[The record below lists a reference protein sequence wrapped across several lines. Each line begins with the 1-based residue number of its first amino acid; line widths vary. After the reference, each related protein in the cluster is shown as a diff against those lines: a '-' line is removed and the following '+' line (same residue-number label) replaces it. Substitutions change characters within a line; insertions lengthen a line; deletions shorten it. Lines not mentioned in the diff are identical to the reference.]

1 MGQNFLFDKNTI
13 NKIYQ
18 TIKSYFKQ
26 DLNLLEIGPGLG
38 SLSLDLKNI
47 TSNYKAIEIDKRL
60 FSYLIENKIFSTD
73 NLICEDAL
81 KLNWDNVFSDEKS
94 LLVVGNLPYSISTKL
109 IDKFIH
115 SKKSQIAILM
125 VQKEMADRITAKV
138 NSKDYNYFSVY
149 LQSNLDV
156 KKLFLINPGSFIPR
170 PAVDSSLI
178 LLIKNSEKS
187 NLNEQFEKFL
197 KLCFSQRRKTLFNN
211 LKENY
216 DQKKIFYE
224 LKKMS
229 KSEKIRAQE
238 LTWNELLILEKN
250 LNA

>member
-1 MGQNFLFDKNTI
+1 MGQNFLFDKKII
-13 NKIYQ
+13 NKICE
-18 TIKSYFKQ
+18 TVKSYFNEN
-26 DLNLLEIGPGLG
+26 LNILEIGPGFG
-38 SLSLDLKNI
+38 SISLELKKI
-47 TSNYKAIEIDKRL
+47 TNNYKAIEVDKRL
-60 FSYLIENKIFSTD
+60 SSFLVENKIFEKN

-81 KLNWDNVFSDEKS
+81 KLNWDDTFNDNKS
-94 LLVVGNLPYSISTKL
+94 LLIFGNLPYSISTRL

-156 KKLFLINPGSFIPR
+156 KKLFLISPSAFIPR
-170 PAVDSSLI
+170 PGVDSNLI
-178 LLIKNSEKS
+178 LLIKNLNKS
-187 NLNEQFEKFL
+187 NLNERFEQFL
-197 KLCFSQRRKTLFNN
+197 KLCFLQRRKTLFNN

-216 DQKKIFYE
+216 DPNKILHE

-238 LTWNELLILEKN
+238 LTWNELLILEEN
-250 LNA
+250 LDA

>member
-81 KLNWDNVFSDEKS
+81 KFNWDNVFSDDKS

-229 KSEKIRAQE
+229 KNEKIRAQE

>member
-13 NKIYQ
+13 NKICQ
-18 TIKSYFKQ
+18 TIKSYFNKN
-26 DLNLLEIGPGLG
+26 LNLLEIGPGLG

-47 TSNYKAIEIDKRL
+47 TNNYKAIEIDKRL
-60 FSYLIENKIFSTD
+60 FSYLIENKIFNVD
-73 NLICEDAL
+73 NLLCEDAL
-81 KLNWDNVFSDEKS
+81 KLSWDNIFNDNKS

-156 KKLFLINPGSFIPR
+156 KKLFLINPRSFIPR
-170 PAVDSSLI
+170 PAVDSNLI
-178 LLIKNSEKS
+178 LLIKNLNKS
-187 NLNEQFEKFL
+187 NLNEEFEKFL
-197 KLCFSQRRKTLFNN
+197 KLCFLQRRKTLFNN

-216 DQKKIFYE
+216 NPQKILYE

-229 KSEKIRAQE
+229 KSEKTRAQE

-250 LNA
+250 LNV

>member
-1 MGQNFLFDKNTI
+1 MGQNFLFDNKVI
-13 NKIYQ
+13 NKIYE
-18 TIKSYFKQ
+18 TVKSYFTK
-26 DLNLLEIGPGLG
+26 DSNLLEIGPGFG
-38 SLSLDLKNI
+38 SLSLDLKKI
-47 TSNYKAIEIDKRL
+47 TNNYKAIEVDKRL
-60 FSYLIENKIFSTD
+60 SSYLIENNIFEKN

-81 KLNWDNVFSDEKS
+81 KLNWDDTFNDNKS
-94 LLVVGNLPYSISTKL
+94 LLVFGNLPYSISTKL

-156 KKLFLINPGSFIPR
+156 KKLFLINPASFVPR
-170 PAVDSSLI
+170 PAVDSNLI
-178 LLIKNSEKS
+178 LLVKNLNKS
-187 NLNEQFEKFL
+187 NINERFEKFL
-197 KLCFSQRRKTLFNN
+197 KLCFLQRRKTLFNN

-216 DQKKIFYE
+216 DPNKILAE

-229 KSEKIRAQE
+229 KNEKIRAQE

-250 LNA
+250 LNV